1 MSEQNT
7 RILLKS
13 RPVGDVGLE
22 HFEWVTTA
30 KPRAGEDEML
40 IRNIYLSVDPYMR
53 PRMNEGKSYFRPFQ
67 IGEVLEGG
75 VIGEVIE
82 SYVAGF
88 EVGDI
93 VQGLL
98 GWENYSISN
107 GSGLKNLGKDVKNL
121 SDHMDILGMIGATAY
136 VGLVGMADL
145 REGESVFVSAA
156 AGAVGGAVIQIA
168 KLMNCRVYGCAGT
181 DQKVDYLVNELG
193 LDAAFNYKTCSSV
206 SETLADMCPE
216 GIDVNF
222 ENVGG
227 RIMEG
232 VIRNMNEKGRV
243 ALCGVISNYN
253 LPTQEA
259 NDGPDSCGLSVGG
272 LFMLISRQIK
282 MQGFLV
288 SAYPDLCREY
298 GLKAR
303 GWLAE
308 GKLKSRVSIAH
319 GIENAP
325 SAFLGLFTGENT
337 GKQLVALS
345 SEEIRSGI

>member
-1 MSEQNT
+1 
-7 RILLKS
+7 
-13 RPVGDVGLE
+13 
-22 HFEWVTTA
+22 
-30 KPRAGEDEML
+30 
-40 IRNIYLSVDPYMR
+40 
-53 PRMNEGKSYFRPFQ
+53 
-67 IGEVLEGG
+67 
-75 VIGEVIE
+75 
-82 SYVAGF
+82 
-88 EVGDI
+88 
-93 VQGLL
+93 
-98 GWENYSISN
+98 
-107 GSGLKNLGKDVKNL
+107 
-121 SDHMDILGMIGATAY
+121 
-136 VGLVGMADL
+136 
-145 REGESVFVSAA
+145 
-156 AGAVGGAVIQIA
+156 
-168 KLMNCRVYGCAGT
+168 
-181 DQKVDYLVNELG
+181 
-193 LDAAFNYKTCSSV
+193 
-206 SETLADMCPE
+206 
-216 GIDVNF
+216 
-222 ENVGG
+222 
-227 RIMEG
+227 MEG